1 MTQSLL
7 PKFIVSFAAPEMVK
21 VEYAGVSST
30 YPFNDEPHRA
40 RIDELTMLISQRKAK
55 SAHIGELGDR
65 LYQILLGGA
74 SERFSEAYS
83 AALGSPQPL
92 RVELDF
98 QNALPAVAALP
109 WEFMRVGG
117 FYLAVV
123 ENLALVRRLPPG
135 FPKVNLLPP
144 KSTLQ
149 VGVILSKPT
158 NLGEVDY
165 TLTGEALNTLKARYK
180 GHFDYDVDPNAN
192 RESVPRTIPQAGV
205 FHFVGHGQLYDS
217 QKRAVGQ
224 IALTKMFPQEAD
236 WINADEL
243 PALFGARI
251 PILAVFQACETASL
265 APDRSLV
272 GVAASMVSQLGVP
285 SVVAM
290 QYTIENQVAQDFV
303 LEFYDQL
310 VGFKKAIPEA
320 AQSARRKLA
329 ERYGYGDRGF
339 ATPVIFLGRGEG
351 ELYAPETV
359 VKPIKEDPNKTAVTP
374 SSKLSSPTILNPLK
388 EQVREALTEL
398 LPASGVVTTSNEAQ
412 AHLGGCLG
420 DDLHQFI
427 LEASADTLTKRIVNR
442 YLDDNH
448 YDPLICIC
456 EKVLKKRFGGG
467 SRRTLLEKTI
477 LNLQLL
483 KMEQG

>member
-1 MTQSLL
+1 MAQTML
-7 PKFIVSFAAPEMVK
+7 PKFKVSFAAPETVK
-21 VEYAGVSST
+21 VEHDGVSVT
-30 YPFNDEPHRA
+30 YPFAPEPHQA
-40 RIDELTMLISQRKAK
+40 RIDELTVLISQRKAK
-55 SAHIGELGDR
+55 SAHIGELGDL

-83 AALGSPQPL
+83 AALGRPHPL

-98 QNALPAVAALP
+98 QNASPAVAALP

-144 KSTLQ
+144 ESSLQ
-149 VGVILSKPT
+149 VGVILSKPN

-165 TLTGEALNTLKARYK
+165 TLTGDALNTLKTRYK

-192 RESVPRTIPQAGV
+192 RESVPRTIPQSGV

-265 APDRSLV
+265 APDRPLV

-351 ELYAPETV
+351 ELYAAE
-359 VKPIKEDPNKTAVTP
+359 VKKDTSGQGTAVP
-374 SSKLSSPTILNPLK
+374 QPDRPPPPNALK
-388 EQVREALTEL
+388 EQVRDTLYEL

-412 AHLGGCLG
+412 AHLAGCLG

-427 LEASADTLTKRIVNR
+427 LESSAQTLSQRIVNR
-442 YLDDNH
+442 YLDDDH